1 MNALQSYYYQGGMGS
16 GSGSNAFSSLFPILF
31 AILVVALITALI
43 IGIVCYV
50 FTAIGLFTMAKN
62 RKLDHAWLAWIPIAN
77 RYLMGELIND
87 DVSIS
92 SLHIPYAKIF
102 LPLTPFA
109 LALIMSILGWIPEI
123 GLVFTILISLALSF
137 YQCTALF
144 WLFSIYSKTHRVL
157 FLVLSI
163 IFPFMGP
170 IFIFVIR
177 NKEGY
182 DERHPESEEVLEV
195 NYDSKSIIALS
206 LGILSILSCVTLIGA
221 SAIIGGVGLIFAII
235 AMKEQKSLGRPS
247 GMALAGLICSIVG
260 LSLTLIVLI
269 ACVACVGI
277 GATGLFNGMF
287 NNMFSNMSNTRYY

>member
-1 MNALQSYYYQGGMGS
+1 
-16 GSGSNAFSSLFPILF
+16 F
-31 AILVVALITALI
+31 A
-43 IGIVCYV
+43 
-50 FTAIGLFTMAKN
+50 MAKN

-77 RYLMGELIND
+77 RYLMGELINN
-87 DVSIS
+87 DVSVS

-102 LPLTPFA
+102 LPLSPFA
-109 LALIMSILGWIPEI
+109 FALIMSILGLIPVL
-123 GLVFTILISLALSF
+123 GTVFIILISLALSF

-170 IFIFVIR
+170 IFIFIIR

-182 DERHPESEEVLEV
+182 DERHPEPEEILEV

-206 LGILSILSCVTLIGA
+206 LGIFSILTCIPYLGA
-221 SAIIGGVGLIFAII
+221 SAIIGGVGLIFAMI
-235 AMKEQKSLGRPS
+235 AMKEQKALGRPS

-260 LSLTLIVLI
+260 LALALLVLI

-287 NNMFSNMSNTRYY
+287 NNISNGISNGTYY